1 MIKNRSLLLIWSLLG
16 LNTSWAF
23 NGYQLELIA
32 FANINNNT
40 LKAESWLPAK
50 AKVYPPL
57 SLPSGVERVDESDFI
72 MQNEQ
77 DRLNHSGYR
86 TLVHAAWRIPYAD
99 LNKITSFHIYGGRL
113 FDDEGRV
120 LQTSTDLNTPYL
132 LSQHWEFNGNLQ
144 IKLSQYFDTRMSAA
158 LTLPNTN
165 SQTSFMS
172 LTINEHRKVKSQELN
187 YLDHPLYGVIY
198 KIVPVS

>member
-1 MIKNRSLLLIWSLLG
+1 MIRIKSPLLAAVLTSVFG
-16 LNTSWAF
+16 LSTSWAF

-57 SLPSGVERVDESDFI
+57 TLPNGVERVDEAEFI
-72 MQNEQ
+72 LQNEQ
-77 DRLNHSGYR
+77 TRLNQSGYR

-99 LNKITSFHIYGGRL
+99 LNKLNTFHVYGGRL
-113 FDDEGRV
+113 FDDEGNV

-132 LSQHWEFNGNLQ
+132 LSQHWEFNGNIQ
-144 IKLSQYFDTRMSAA
+144 IKLNQYFDTRVNA
-158 LTLPNTN
+158 LLSLPNN
-165 SQTSFMS
+165 
-172 LTINEHRKVKSQELN
+172 LNLAINEHRKVKSQELN
-187 YLDHPLYGVIY
+187 YLDHPVYGVIY
-198 KIVPVS
+198 KIVPINN